1 MLTVGLAAGR
11 DADWFLEFCDLLVDW
26 LTRRAE
32 MADAVVSVAANG
44 GTPGEWHIIRA
55 ERCRQCAAAPV
66 IVSEHAT
73 DGLPPFHIG
82 CRCKAVADG
91 QYGMPPGAIAALRKP
106 PRKTA
111 AKAKTPQPRK
121 QTPQSPTAAKPRKR
135 AKKTRKKSPSLLAAL
150 TKGVV
155 KGLAAGGAKKPAKKA
170 EKKNWHHY

>member
-44 GTPGEWHIIRA
+44 GTPGGWHIIRA

-82 CRCKAVADG
+82 CRSKAVADG

-170 EKKNWHHY
+170 EKKNWQHY